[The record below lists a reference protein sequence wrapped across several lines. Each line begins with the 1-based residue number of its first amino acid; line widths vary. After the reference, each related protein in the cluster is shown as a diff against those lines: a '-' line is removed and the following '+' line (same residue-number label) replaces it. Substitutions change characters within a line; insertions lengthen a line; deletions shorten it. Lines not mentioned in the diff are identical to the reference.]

1 MYFKD
6 VIGQQTAKQRLIQ
19 EVKEQR
25 IPHAL
30 LMTGPQG
37 VGKLALAIA
46 YARYICCTNPVD
58 TDSCGE
64 CQSCRLFDKL
74 IHPDVHYVFPVIKK
88 KGSSKEFSSDDYI
101 NEWREMVLK
110 SPYFNLNDW
119 LAAMKADNQQPLIYV
134 KESNEIIRKL
144 SVKSMM
150 GGYKIVIIWL
160 PEKMNLECS
169 NKLLKV
175 IEEPP
180 SQTVFLM
187 VSDDPS
193 TILPTILS
201 RTQRFNIHSL
211 TETEIAN
218 RLLQNGLTETDA
230 RTIAHN
236 AEGSYL
242 KAIETLS
249 ISEDNEEY
257 FEFFVQ
263 LMRLA
268 YMKKVKELKDWSEKI
283 ANYGREWQKSFL
295 SYCQRMVREDFIY
308 NFHQPDMVYLNTE
321 EKKFSQNFAPF
332 INERN
337 VIGIMKELNEAALH
351 VERNVNAKMIFFDF
365 ALKIIMLLR
374 KK

>member
-6 VIGQQTAKQRLIQ
+6 VIGQQAAKQRLIQ

-30 LMTGPQG
+30 LITGPQG
-37 VGKLALAIA
+37 VGKLALAIS
-46 YARYICCTNPVD
+46 YARYICCANPTD
-58 TDSCGE
+58 TDSCGK

-101 NEWREMVLK
+101 NEWREIILK

-144 SVKSMM
+144 SIKSMM

-175 IEEPP
+175 LEEPP
-180 SQTVFLM
+180 SQTIFLM
-187 VSDDPS
+187 VSEDPS
-193 TILPTILS
+193 IILPTILS

-230 RTIAHN
+230 RAIAHN

-249 ISEDNEEY
+249 INEDNEEY
-257 FEFFVQ
+257 FELFVQ

-268 YMKKVKELKDWSEKI
+268 YTKKVKELKEWSEKM
-283 ANYGREWQKSFL
+283 ASYGREWQKSFL

-308 NFHQPDMVYLNTE
+308 NFHQPDMIYLNTE

-337 VIGIMKELNEAALH
+337 IIEIMNELSEAALH